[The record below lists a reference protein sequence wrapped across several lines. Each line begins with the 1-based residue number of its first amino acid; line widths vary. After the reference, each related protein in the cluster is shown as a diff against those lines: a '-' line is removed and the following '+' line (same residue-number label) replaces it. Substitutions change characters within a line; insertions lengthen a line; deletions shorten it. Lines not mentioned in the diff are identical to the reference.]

1 VIRRA
6 ATAILLA
13 LGLSLAPPAATPAAA
28 ASAAPADDIYVLVNQ
43 ARWANGQAGLIRNAA
58 MDQVAANWAA
68 AMAASGTMSH
78 NPDYAAQIPGG
89 WTAAGENVAQ
99 GHPTGAAMHSGW
111 MGSSGHRANILGD
124 FTDIGIAFLS
134 SGGTTWGVEV
144 FARYPGHA
152 GPAAPAPPPAP
163 PPAPAPPGDPAV
175 PRDPAPGETPA
186 ATPVATPTPAD
197 SATPSSTPSPSTPP
211 IRAEA
216 DAATGPEGAELGFEV
231 WGLVVAIM
239 AIAAAAL
246 STITRRRTP
255 GAADATLRA
264 RDDGVAQ

>member
-99 GHPTGAAMHSGW
+99 GHPTGAAMHNGW

-186 ATPVATPTPAD
+186 ATPTPAD

-216 DAATGPEGAELGFEV
+216 HAATGPGGAELGFEV